1 MKRLVK
7 VKAEKDGVTLVDV
20 PVRKPGK
27 GEVLL
32 KIKAAAICGT
42 DMHIYDW
49 NAWAAGKY
57 VSCLPLPLGH
67 EFCAE
72 VLETGPEVEGFAV
85 GERVAGETHL
95 GCGTCSQCMQGR
107 YHSCENLRIFSQ
119 SGAGC
124 FAEYATVPAGFLM
137 KVPDEISDEEATIL
151 EPFGIA
157 LRTVWESKVSGKN
170 VLVLGCGPVGLLA
183 IPAVKALGAL
193 KVIAADTEEYRT
205 DFASRMGA
213 EHTINPATE
222 PVENR
227 VRELTGGNGV
237 DVILEFTGSPAA
249 IKSGLDLIAKG
260 GRMVCAGLPP
270 RPVDIDIAKYMVT
283 REITLRGLYGRQI
296 PNTWYQAYELIKAG
310 KVDIRPVI
318 THRFPLDRYEEAFRL
333 AESKRCGKILFKQE

>member
-7 VKAEKDGVTLVDV
+7 VKAEKDGVTIVDA
-20 PVRKPGK
+20 PVKKPGR

-57 VSCLPLPLGH
+57 GGCLPLPLGH

-72 VLETGPEVEGFAV
+72 VVETGPNVAGFAV

-107 YHSCENLRIFSQ
+107 YHTCENLRIFSQ
-119 SGAGC
+119 SRAGC

-137 KVPDEISDEEATIL
+137 KVPDGISDEEAAIL

-157 LRTVWESKVSGKN
+157 LRTVWESEVSGRN

-193 KVIAADTEEYRT
+193 RVIAADTEDYRT
-205 DFASRMGA
+205 DFAGRLGA
-213 EHTINPATE
+213 DYIINPARE
-222 PVENR
+222 SMADR
-227 VRELTGGNGV
+227 VKELTGGDGV
-237 DVILEFTGSPAA
+237 DAILEFTGSPQA
-249 IKSGLDLIAKG
+249 IKSGLDCLTSG
-260 GRMVCAGLPP
+260 GRMVCAGLPS
-270 RPVDIDIAKYMVT
+270 RPVEIDIAKYVVT
-283 REITLRGLYGRQI
+283 KEITLRGLYGRQI
-296 PNTWYQAYELIKAG
+296 PNTWHQAYELIKSG
-310 KVDIRPVI
+310 RVDIRPVI

-333 AESKRCGKILFKQE
+333 AESKRCGKILFEQE